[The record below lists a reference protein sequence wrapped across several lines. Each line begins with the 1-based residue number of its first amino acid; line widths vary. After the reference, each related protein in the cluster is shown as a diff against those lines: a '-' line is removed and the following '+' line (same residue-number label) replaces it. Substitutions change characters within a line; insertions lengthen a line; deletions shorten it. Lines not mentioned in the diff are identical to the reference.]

1 MFKYTVQTETK
12 AELAMPQEDM
22 IKEVKQKL
30 RLGNKLPTQVTI
42 MTLHEML
49 FPPVA

>member
-22 IKEVKQKL
+22 IKRSSRNYALETNYPLK
-30 RLGNKLPTQVTI
+30 
-42 MTLHEML
+42 
-49 FPPVA
+49 